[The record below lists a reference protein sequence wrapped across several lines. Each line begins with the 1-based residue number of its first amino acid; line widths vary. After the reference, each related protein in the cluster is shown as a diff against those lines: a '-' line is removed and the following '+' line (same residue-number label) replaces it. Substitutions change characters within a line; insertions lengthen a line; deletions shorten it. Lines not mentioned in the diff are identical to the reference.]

1 MSLPTKKLGKNGPG
15 VVRVGF
21 GLMGLSSFYGEP
33 KPDDERLA
41 LLSKAF
47 ELGETFWDSGE

>member
-21 GLMGLSSFYGEP
+21 GLMGLSSFYGKS

-47 ELGETFWDSGE
+47 ELGETFWDSGK